1 MVLSSF
7 KIYEYAYYSHEYEY
21 VFTYMCAHV
30 PSFVTQRCPT
40 LGDTMDCSLPGSS
53 VHGSSLGKNTGV
65 GGHAILQ
72 GIFPTQGSVPGLPHC
87 RQILD
92 PLSHQR
98 SPCIH
103 ISSVQLLSCVR
114 LSSPMDCS
122 MPGFRVQPQ
131 LPELTQTC
139 VHRVNDAIQPSHPLL
154 SPSRPAFKLSLH

>member
-1 MVLSSF
+1 MNMLITLMNMNMCLHICMHMCHPLSLSD
-7 KIYEYAYYSHEYEY
+7 
-21 VFTYMCAHV
+21 VQLLV
-30 PSFVTQRCPT
+30 
-40 LGDTMDCSLPGSS
+40 TMDCSLPGSS

-72 GIFPTQGSVPGLPHC
+72 GIFPTQGSVPGLSHC
-87 RQILD
+87 RQILY

-114 LSSPMDCS
+114 LCSPIDCS

-131 LPELTQTC
+131 LLELTQTC
-139 VHRVNDAIQPSHPLL
+139 VHRVSDAIQPSHPLL
-154 SPSRPAFKLSLH
+154 SPSHPAFKLSLH